1 MTFMRSAIL
10 EGGPGFL
17 GPIGYI
23 GSMRASQPT
32 MYGDTQPESS
42 IYYIIFYKYTSKTA
56 SFSRN
61 HNNTLFLLLI
71 FCKTHG
77 S

>member
-32 MYGDTQPESS
+32 MYEDTQPESL
-42 IYYIIFYKYTSKTA
+42 IYYIIFHKYTSKTA
-56 SFSRN
+56 SPSRN
-61 HNNTLFLLLI
+61 HNNTLFLRLT